1 MKIHLQLMIIS
12 LYKNKNIFL
21 LNKMEYI
28 TEDNIREIINQP
40 EYLLFYF
47 TAKWCGPCQK
57 IKPMILKLKEGL
69 NTDKIKFYMIDID
82 DNDELCEKCNVTSV
96 PTFIL
101 FKDKKEVG
109 QCKGANIVPVANLIK
124 PYC

>member
-1 MKIHLQLMIIS
+1 MNKITP
-12 LYKNKNIFL
+12 
-21 LNKMEYI
+21 E
-28 TEDNIREIINQP
+28 NIRTIINQAD
-40 EYLLFYF
+40 YLLFYF

-57 IKPMILKLKEGL
+57 IKPMILQLKEGL
-69 NTDKIKFYMIDID
+69 TSDNVKFYIVDID

-101 FKDKKEVG
+101 FKDKKEIG
-109 QCKGANIVPVANLIK
+109 QCKGASILPVAELIK

>member
-1 MKIHLQLMIIS
+1 
-12 LYKNKNIFL
+12 
-21 LNKMEYI
+21 MEEI
-28 TEDNIREIINQP
+28 TDDNIREIINQE

-47 TAKWCGPCQK
+47 TATWCGPCQK

-69 NTDKIKFYMIDID
+69 TTDQIKFYMIDID
-82 DNDELCEKCNVTSV
+82 DNDELCERCKVTSV

-101 FKDKKEVG
+101 FKDKQEVG
-109 QCKGANIVPVANLIK
+109 QTKGSDIVQVANLIK

>member
-1 MKIHLQLMIIS
+1 
-12 LYKNKNIFL
+12 
-21 LNKMEYI
+21 MESI
-28 TEDNIREIINQP
+28 TQDNIRDTINQE

-47 TAKWCGPCQK
+47 TASWCGPCQR
-57 IKPMILKLKEGL
+57 IKPMITELQQGLKS
-69 NTDKIKFYMIDID
+69 DKIKFYMIDID
-82 DNDELCEKCNVTSV
+82 ENDELCEKCNVTSV

-109 QCKGANIVPVANLIK
+109 QCKGGNIVSVANLIK

>member
-1 MKIHLQLMIIS
+1 
-12 LYKNKNIFL
+12 
-21 LNKMEYI
+21 MEEI
-28 TEDNIREIINQP
+28 TVDNIHDVIEQD

-47 TAKWCGPCQK
+47 TATWCGPCQT

-69 NTDKIKFYMIDID
+69 DSDKIKFYLIDID
-82 DNDELCEKCNVTSV
+82 DNDDLCERCKVTSV

-109 QCKGANIVPVANLIK
+109 QTKGANIVTVAELIK

>member
-1 MKIHLQLMIIS
+1 
-12 LYKNKNIFL
+12 
-21 LNKMEYI
+21 
-28 TEDNIREIINQP
+28 
-40 EYLLFYF
+40 
-47 TAKWCGPCQK
+47 
-57 IKPMILKLKEGL
+57 MILKLKEGL

-109 QCKGANIVPVANLIK
+109 QCKGANIVPVAELIK

>member
-1 MKIHLQLMIIS
+1 
-12 LYKNKNIFL
+12 
-21 LNKMEYI
+21 MEEI
-28 TEDNIREIINQP
+28 NEDNINQILNQS

-57 IKPMILKLKEGL
+57 IKPMILKLKDGL
-69 NTDKIKFYMIDID
+69 QTDKIKFYMIDID
-82 DNDELCEKCNVTSV
+82 ENDDLCDKCKITSV

-101 FKDKKEVG
+101 FKDKESVG
-109 QCKGANIVPVANLIK
+109 IVNGSNIVSVAELIK

>member
-1 MKIHLQLMIIS
+1 
-12 LYKNKNIFL
+12 
-21 LNKMEYI
+21 MEEI
-28 TEDNIREIINQP
+28 TEDNVRDVIDQD

-47 TAKWCGPCQK
+47 TATWCGPCQK

-69 NTDKIKFYMIDID
+69 QTDKIKFYMIDID
-82 DNDELCEKCNVTSV
+82 ENDTLCEKCGITSV

-101 FKDKKEVG
+101 FKDKKSVN
-109 QCKGANIVPVANLIK
+109 QCQGADINEVANLIK

>member
-1 MKIHLQLMIIS
+1 
-12 LYKNKNIFL
+12 
-21 LNKMEYI
+21 MECI
-28 TEDNIREIINQP
+28 TEDNVKDIINQP

-47 TAKWCGPCQK
+47 TASWCGPCQM
-57 IKPMILKLKEGL
+57 IKPQIQQLQEGL
-69 NTDKIKFYMIDID
+69 QSNHIKFYMIDID
-82 DNDELCEKCNVTSV
+82 ENDTLCEKCNVSSV

-109 QCKGANIVPVANLIK
+109 QCKGSNIVPVAELIK

>member
-1 MKIHLQLMIIS
+1 MDEIR
-12 LYKNKNIFL
+12 
-21 LNKMEYI
+21 
-28 TEDNIREIINQP
+28 EDNISDILKQS

-47 TAKWCGPCQK
+47 TAKWCGPCQT

-69 NTDKIKFYMIDID
+69 QSDKIKFYLVDID
-82 DNDELCEKCNVTSV
+82 ENDDLCEICKVTSV

-101 FKDKKEVG
+101 FKDKKSVG
-109 QCKGANIVPVANLIK
+109 KTNGANIVPVAELIK

>member
-1 MKIHLQLMIIS
+1 
-12 LYKNKNIFL
+12 
-21 LNKMEYI
+21 MESI
-28 TEDNIREIINQP
+28 TEDTIREIINQP

-57 IKPMILKLKEGL
+57 IKPMIIKLKEGL
-69 NTDKIKFYMIDID
+69 ETDKIKFYMIDID
-82 DNDELCEKCNVTSV
+82 ENDDLCEKCNITSV

-101 FKDKKEVG
+101 FKDKKEIG
-109 QCKGANIVPVANLIK
+109 QCKGANIIPVAELIK

>member
-1 MKIHLQLMIIS
+1 
-12 LYKNKNIFL
+12 
-21 LNKMEYI
+21 MELI
-28 TEDNIREIINQP
+28 TEDNIRQVIQQE

-69 NTDKIKFYMIDID
+69 QTDKIKFYLIDID
-82 DNDELCEKCNVTSV
+82 ENDDLCEKCGITSV

-109 QCKGANIVPVANLIK
+109 QRKGANIQSVAELIK

>member
-1 MKIHLQLMIIS
+1 
-12 LYKNKNIFL
+12 
-21 LNKMEYI
+21 MEEI
-28 TEDNIREIINQP
+28 NETNVREIINQP

-69 NTDKIKFYMIDID
+69 KTEKVKFYMIDID
-82 DNDELCEKCNVTSV
+82 DNDDLCEKCKVTSV

-109 QCKGANIVPVANLIK
+109 QTKGASIVPVANLIK

>member
-1 MKIHLQLMIIS
+1 MDS
-12 LYKNKNIFL
+12 VNV
-21 LNKMEYI
+21 
-28 TEDNIREIINQP
+28 DNIKEIINKP

-47 TAKWCGPCQK
+47 TASWCGPCQK
-57 IKPMILKLKEGL
+57 IKPMILELQKGL
-69 NTDKIKFYMIDID
+69 QTNNVKFFMVDID
-82 DNDELCEKCNVTSV
+82 ENDDLCEKCNVKSV

-109 QCKGANIVPVANLIK
+109 QCSGANIQSIADLIK

>member
-1 MKIHLQLMIIS
+1 MD
-12 LYKNKNIFL
+12 
-21 LNKMEYI
+21 EI
-28 TEDNIREIINQP
+28 TEDNIRDILNQS

-47 TAKWCGPCQK
+47 TAKWCGPCQT
-57 IKPMILKLKEGL
+57 IKPLILKLKDGL
-69 NTDKIKFYMIDID
+69 KTDNIKFYLIDID
-82 DNDELCEKCNVTSV
+82 ENDDLCEKCKVTSV

-109 QCKGANIVPVANLIK
+109 QTKGANILSVAELIK

>member
-1 MKIHLQLMIIS
+1 
-12 LYKNKNIFL
+12 
-21 LNKMEYI
+21 MELI
-28 TEDNIREIINQP
+28 TEDNIRQVIQQE

-57 IKPMILKLKEGL
+57 IKPMIIKLQEGL
-69 NTDKIKFYMIDID
+69 QTDKIKFYLIDID
-82 DNDELCEKCNVTSV
+82 ENDDLCEKCGITSV

-109 QCKGANIVPVANLIK
+109 QTKGANIQSVADLIK

>member
-1 MKIHLQLMIIS
+1 MIHI
-12 LYKNKNIFL
+12 
-21 LNKMEYI
+21 KMEEI
-28 TEDNIREIINQP
+28 TPENISQILNQD

-69 NTDKIKFYMIDID
+69 QTDKVKFYMIDID
-82 DNDELCEKCNVTSV
+82 ENDELCEKCKVTSV

-101 FKDKKEVG
+101 FKNKKSLG
-109 QCKGANIVPVANLIK
+109 QTKGANIVPVAELIK

>member
-1 MKIHLQLMIIS
+1 MNLQLMIIS

-21 LNKMEYI
+21 LNKMENI

-109 QCKGANIVPVANLIK
+109 QCKGANIVPVAELIK

>member
-1 MKIHLQLMIIS
+1 
-12 LYKNKNIFL
+12 
-21 LNKMEYI
+21 MEEI
-28 TEDNIREIINQP
+28 TEDNIRSILSQG

-57 IKPMILKLKEGL
+57 IKPMLLKLKEGL
-69 NTDKIKFYMIDID
+69 QTEKVKFYMIDID
-82 DNDELCEKCNVTSV
+82 ENDELCEKCGITSV
-96 PTFIL
+96 PTFML

-109 QCKGANIVPVANLIK
+109 QTKGANIVPVAELIK

>member
-1 MKIHLQLMIIS
+1 
-12 LYKNKNIFL
+12 
-21 LNKMEYI
+21 MEEI
-28 TEDNIREIINQP
+28 TEGNIRDILNQP

-47 TAKWCGPCQK
+47 TASWCGPCQT

-69 NTDKIKFYMIDID
+69 QTDNIKFYLIDID
-82 DNDELCEKCNVTSV
+82 ENDDLCAKCDVTSV

-101 FKDKKEVG
+101 FKDRKSVG
-109 QCKGANIVPVANLIK
+109 QTKGANIVPVAELIK